1 MQNNGYCVC
10 HQHNDCIQY
19 MYVTRVL
26 HGLAAGAHVETQA
39 APTDHHEDAPGP
51 CATGG
56 ENLHRQVRT
65 PP

>member
-1 MQNNGYCVC
+1 M
-10 HQHNDCIQY
+10 
-19 MYVTRVL
+19 L

-39 APTDHHEDAPGP
+39 APTDHHEDAAGP
-51 CATGG
+51 RATGG